1 MGCYCF
7 NSDKKIINS
16 DQILSNIMIENEQ
29 NKSPITNV
37 EIINKN
43 INNDNY
49 SNNTHK
55 NNTNYNQTN
64 QSNLIV
70 SNNIKHFRKKTN

>member
-1 MGCYCF
+1 
-7 NSDKKIINS
+7 
-16 DQILSNIMIENEQ
+16 MIENEQ

-55 NNTNYNQTN
+55 NNPNIINNKNHLYIFKLNAKENYISQLSFHSSM
-64 QSNLIV
+64 Q
-70 SNNIKHFRKKTN
+70 F